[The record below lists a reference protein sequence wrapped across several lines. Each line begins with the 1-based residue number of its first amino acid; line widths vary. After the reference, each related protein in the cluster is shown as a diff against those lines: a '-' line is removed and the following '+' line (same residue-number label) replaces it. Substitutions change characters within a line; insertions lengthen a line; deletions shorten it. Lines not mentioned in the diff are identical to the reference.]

1 MLSQREVS
9 AAVFPDNGVDVGT
22 DALLGRPQQHGR
34 VRTRFGE
41 TFPHPI
47 IADRGERNAGDVRF
61 VGSECGL
68 GDCCELAEAPARADR
83 VAHRLPSLAM
93 TVEVAVRE
101 HHVRHVWTVG
111 GEGDFD
117 LAGLARVGFDLPVQ
131 VDVPAE
137 AHKVRRF
144 IGEHSRPSA
153 LAAVRG
159 AVDDV
164 AADVRFEDHLGQFAN
179 CDLGASAQSD
189 GSGSTTSR
197 CPP

>member
-1 MLSQREVS
+1 M
-9 AAVFPDNGVDVGT
+9 
-22 DALLGRPQQHGR
+22 
-34 VRTRFGE
+34 
-41 TFPHPI
+41 
-47 IADRGERNAGDVRF
+47 RF

-164 AADVRFEDHLGQFAN
+164 AADVRFEDHLGQFALE
-179 CDLGASAQSD
+179 DVMVRVPPRPDALREDAEGMRDGRGHVHLGRHRRRCELSCHSSSLVEMAAASRNA
-189 GSGSTTSR
+189 TSASR
-197 CPP
+197 QKPSK